1 MIPKIMGILNV
12 TPDSFSDGGRHTTA
26 ADAIAAGIAMHG
38 AGADVIDVG
47 GESTRPGANPV
58 DVEEEWRRVLPV
70 IEGLVARG
78 IPVSIDTLKAEIM
91 RRALQA
97 GATMLNDVSALR
109 FDPEA
114 LEVAAASN
122 TQIILSHMAGE
133 PRTMQDAPHYADPL
147 AEVLAHLQER
157 IEKCLARGIARDRL
171 IIDPGIGFG
180 KNLKHNITLL
190 QGLEAFHTLGVPVM
204 LAASRKR
211 MIAAAMGCDLPVD
224 KRLPGSIALALRGAQ
239 AGVQWV
245 RVHDVA
251 ETRQAL
257 LLWDMTGPQLAK

>member
-1 MIPKIMGILNV
+1 MGILNV
-12 TPDSFSDGGRHTTA
+12 TPDSFSDGGRYASVTA
-26 ADAIAAGIAMHG
+26 AIAAGVAMHR

-47 GESTRPGANPV
+47 GESTRPGAEPV
-58 DVEEEWRRVLPV
+58 ATDEELRRVLPV
-70 IEGLVARG
+70 IEALAGQG
-78 IPVSIDTLKAEIM
+78 IPVSIDTLKAEVM
-91 RRALQA
+91 RRALAA

-114 LEVAAASN
+114 LDVAAGSKAW
-122 TQIILSHMAGE
+122 IILSHMAGE
-133 PRTMQDAPHYADPL
+133 PRTMQQAPHYTNVL
-147 AEVLAHLQER
+147 AEVLAHLEGR
-157 IEKCLARGIARDRL
+157 ISLCVARGIARERL

-180 KNLKHNITLL
+180 KNLAHNITLL
-190 QGLEAFHTLGVPVM
+190 QNLESFHGLGTAVM

-211 MIAAAMGCDLPVD
+211 LIEAATGGGLPTGQ
-224 KRLPGSIALALRGAQ
+224 RLPGSLALALRGAE

-257 LLWDMTGPQLAK
+257 MLWDMMRPPLANQRRF